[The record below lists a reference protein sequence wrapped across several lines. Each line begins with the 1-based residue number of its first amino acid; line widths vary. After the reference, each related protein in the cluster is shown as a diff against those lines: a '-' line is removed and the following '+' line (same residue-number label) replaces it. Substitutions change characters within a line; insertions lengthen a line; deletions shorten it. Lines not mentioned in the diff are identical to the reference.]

1 MFSRRFYHESSS
13 TCQHTCHSDDVIG
26 VLADHTAINGGQ
38 SGQSCTV
45 VSQVG

>member
-13 TCQHTCHSDDVIG
+13 TCQHTCHSDGVIG
-26 VLADHTAINGGQ
+26 VPADRTAVNGGRR
-38 SGQSCTV
+38 GESCIV